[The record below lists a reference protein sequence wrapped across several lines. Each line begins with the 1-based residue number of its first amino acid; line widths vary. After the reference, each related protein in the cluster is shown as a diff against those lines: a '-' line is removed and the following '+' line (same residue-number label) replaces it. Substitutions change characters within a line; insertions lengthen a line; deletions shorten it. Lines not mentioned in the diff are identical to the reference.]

1 MGVEPTRK
9 VEKSFKISTL
19 RTFILITF
27 DYLLITFTGKGK
39 AETLARNNERKN
51 YKMIEK
57 ELLMSLINSA
67 DMSDEG
73 NQKTIK
79 ILYQIALRRIK
90 VTEDIDTIDRLDD
103 ISEWYKTADDRRQK
117 ILYVFAKALLTD

>member
-1 MGVEPTRK
+1 
-9 VEKSFKISTL
+9 
-19 RTFILITF
+19 
-27 DYLLITFTGKGK
+27 
-39 AETLARNNERKN
+39 
-51 YKMIEK
+51 MIEK
-57 ELLMSLINSA
+57 ELLMNLINSA

-79 ILYQIALRRIK
+79 ILYEIALRRIK
-90 VTEDIDTIDRLDD
+90 VTEDIDAIDRLDD